1 VRIGE
6 LQVWDIVNDDA
17 IDRPFYLPGFYFQ
30 TLARNGSPLPQ
41 LSWQDTATVPAQG
54 RIRIAWLPDDRPGRW
69 MHCHHTLERHS
80 DWSVGHFEIVP

>member
-30 TLARNGSPLPQ
+30 TLARNGSPLPH